1 MSSKTIKTRKNLVI
15 LIRLLFYRPDVDVVC
30 CWDENNCNDRSR
42 TPIEGKIVTDDRI
55 GRSYLKIVKY
65 RWFLEAFYKDR
76 KMKRTQRYLY
86 VALIVIILILIT
98 VFCMYRKY
106 PDLVKQ
112 LFGKC
117 CKQVSSNFSTGARY
131 NQHGAHMPI
140 MDPALR

>member
-1 MSSKTIKTRKNLVI
+1 MLCAAGTKII
-15 LIRLLFYRPDVDVVC
+15 AMIEAALLLRV
-30 CWDENNCNDRSR
+30 
-42 TPIEGKIVTDDRI
+42 
-55 GRSYLKIVKY
+55 RSYRITIIHPSY
-65 RWFLEAFYKDR
+65 IILEAFYKDR

-140 MDPALR
+140 MDQALR

>member
-1 MSSKTIKTRKNLVI
+1 MIVNRPAIAIVHRTTIIHHTMALYH
-15 LIRLLFYRPDVDVVC
+15 LI
-30 CWDENNCNDRSR
+30 
-42 TPIEGKIVTDDRI
+42 
-55 GRSYLKIVKY
+55 
-65 RWFLEAFYKDR
+65 LEAFYKDR

-140 MDPALR
+140 MDQALR